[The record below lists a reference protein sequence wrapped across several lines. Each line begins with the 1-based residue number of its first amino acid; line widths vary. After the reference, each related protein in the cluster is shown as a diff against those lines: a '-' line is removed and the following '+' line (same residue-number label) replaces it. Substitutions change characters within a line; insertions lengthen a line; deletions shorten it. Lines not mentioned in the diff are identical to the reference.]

1 MREWLGKASSNN
13 EARCKICHKTLKLS
27 NMGRQALAG
36 HANSKKHKDILDHRQ
51 SFFKPR
57 EMTMHNIQQE
67 KTPSNDNV
75 EMVDLTM
82 HDLARRKAEIVWSL
96 KSVCSGFSNNS
107 ASNINQ
113 GFASM
118 FPDSKIAKSF
128 QVGPDKLKYICN
140 FGLAPFFKTIV
151 AENENIMSLVMM
163 RV

>member
-57 EMTMHNIQQE
+57 EMTMHNVQ
-67 KTPSNDNV
+67 
-75 EMVDLTM
+75 MVDLTM
-82 HDLARRKAEIVWSL
+82 HDLARRKTEIIWSL

-151 AENENIMSLVMM
+151 AENENIVSLVMM